1 MARSRKKRPKK
12 NGGPHI
18 YWRSGRAY
26 ADFRAYADVGGDRGA
41 LSLPGSSWG
50 VTDLDVAQA
59 LFDAQLAEFVAK
71 RQKQAGVPQTR
82 RKETTLAALVRDHL
96 LLKAKAGQTSHA
108 HLVDLEIRLGAA
120 VEYFGAHRNPRDV
133 SSDDVREWMR
143 ELSDG
148 WRGRKRKDGTVRH
161 YINALSGLYK
171 RANEQLVVDAGYNP
185 VAALVEKPSGWSG
198 RPEAPSFE
206 VHEAALLLEAARVVE
221 KRNRLNATPALY
233 AIVATFLLTG
243 GRKSE
248 VLGLDVEDVSF
259 DRGLVYFHPNAHR
272 GLKTKTSRRDVPLWP
287 QLRQIL
293 QEWLYGGEQP
303 RTTGL
308 LFPATAGTGGG
319 MVGNLSKSLDE
330 IGKLCGMRPNEVR
343 TKAFRH
349 SYCSTRL
356 QTVTTVLKPGHKAT
370 DADAWTYEPVS
381 HDAVA
386 REMGHGGTEMVR
398 RIYGHRARDPHR
410 ANEVA
415 YRVDEHREKLT
426 ERLTAVLAAS

>member
-1 MARSRKKRPKK
+1 M
-12 NGGPHI
+12 
-18 YWRSGRAY
+18 
-26 ADFRAYADVGGDRGA
+26 
-41 LSLPGSSWG
+41 
-50 VTDLDVAQA
+50 TDLDVAQA
-59 LFDAQLAEFVAK
+59 LFDAQLAELVAK

-133 SSDDVREWMR
+133 RLMTCASGCASSPRAGAGRSGRTAPSATTSTRSAGFTRERMSSWSWMPATIR
-143 ELSDG
+143 WPPWS
-148 WRGRKRKDGTVRH
+148 R
-161 YINALSGLYK
+161 SP
-171 RANEQLVVDAGYNP
+171 AGG
-185 VAALVEKPSGWSG
+185 VAAPRHRPS
-198 RPEAPSFE
+198 RF
-206 VHEAALLLEAARVVE
+206 HEAALLLEAARVVE

-243 GRKSE
+243 GGKSE

-308 LFPATAGTGGG
+308 LFPA
-319 MVGNLSKSLDE
+319 L
-330 IGKLCGMRPNEVR
+330 
-343 TKAFRH
+343 
-349 SYCSTRL
+349 
-356 QTVTTVLKPGHKAT
+356 
-370 DADAWTYEPVS
+370 
-381 HDAVA
+381 
-386 REMGHGGTEMVR
+386 
-398 RIYGHRARDPHR
+398 RA
-410 ANEVA
+410 
-415 YRVDEHREKLT
+415 
-426 ERLTAVLAAS
+426 LAAAWWELE